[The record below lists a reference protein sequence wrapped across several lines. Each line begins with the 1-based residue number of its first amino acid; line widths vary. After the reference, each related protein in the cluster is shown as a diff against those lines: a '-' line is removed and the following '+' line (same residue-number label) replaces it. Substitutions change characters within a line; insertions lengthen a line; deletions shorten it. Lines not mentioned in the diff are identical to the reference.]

1 MGSQVLQTIMDMVIM
16 DTMAHKAMAN
26 AHLKVPVEVDV
37 VEEEDTMKLSKLLL
51 VKEQNLEK
59 ANLNTAQATIIQP
72 IIGKEL

>member
-1 MGSQVLQTIMDMVIM
+1 MGSQVLQTIMDIM

-37 VEEEDTMKLSKLLL
+37 VEEEDTKKLSKLLL